1 MASEWRFFRSLLEDV
16 EMVLGKAD
24 LAIAERYAR
33 LAGETGA
40 AIFARIRR
48 EYELTVETVLAI
60 TGTEAL
66 LDRDPALQRSILLR
80 NPYVDPMSLL
90 QVDLLRRWRESDRAD
105 DELLEALL
113 ATVHGI
119 AGALQNTG

>member
-1 MASEWRFFRSLLEDV
+1 MAVGWRFFSSLLEDV

-24 LAIAERYAR
+24 LAIAERYAQ
-33 LAGETGA
+33 LAGETGE
-40 AIFARIRR
+40 AISARIRG
-48 EYELTVETVLAI
+48 EFELTVETVLAI
-60 TGTEAL
+60 TGSEAL

-90 QVDLLRRWRESDRAD
+90 QVDLLRRWRESERAD
-105 DELLEALL
+105 DELLRALL
-113 ATVHGI
+113 TTVHGI